1 MLTNAASD
9 TQETLPSDIM
19 EVPSPPSASK
29 PMISPDHPAEKM
41 RESFQRR
48 QPKTATKKMGDN
60 DEEFPCS
67 PRSPYNPYPSSPSH
81 PKARS
86 SNEEFTPDGKVR
98 VQTLYNFR

>member
-60 DEEFPCS
+60 DKEFPCS
-67 PRSPYNPYPSSPSH
+67 PGRPTIRTRLRPLIRKPEARTRSSP
-81 PKARS
+81 R
-86 SNEEFTPDGKVR
+86 
-98 VQTLYNFR
+98 FR